1 MGLVIPDTGLL
12 FWMLITFGIVLWILG
27 KYAWKPIM
35 KSLKEREETIQGSL
49 DAAKKAKEEIEKLKD
64 ENKKIMAEARAERD
78 NILKEAKEIREK
90 MLREAENDAKLKAD
104 KILEDAR
111 LQIESEKKK
120 AIDELKASVADLT
133 IEISEKILRKEL
145 ENKDKQK
152 EYINQL
158 VKDAKLN

>member
-12 FWMLITFGIVLWILG
+12 FWMLITFTIVLWILG

-49 DAAKKAKEEIEKLKD
+49 DAAKKAKEEIEKLKK

-90 MLREAENDAKLKAD
+90 ILREAENDAKQKAD

-145 ENKDKQK
+145 ENKEKQK

>member
-104 KILEDAR
+104 KILEDTR

>member
-12 FWMLITFGIVLWILG
+12 FWMLITFAIVLWILG

-90 MLREAENDAKLKAD
+90 MLREAENDAKQKAD

-145 ENKDKQK
+145 ENKEKQK